1 MPGPAKRSNAHKRA
15 TMSRKI
21 HDGEDL
27 APEILDKM
35 PTIPSVLSG
44 LKEAEKEWRR
54 VCKLLIEQQILTEW
68 DLPTIRIM
76 CLEWQ
81 RYLDALEDIKTN
93 GEFMVTSTGYEQ
105 VRPSHTIRNKA
116 FDHYTS
122 LLQRVGGDVV
132 SRAKMKRIKPAV
144 AKSNPFGSM

>member
-1 MPGPAKRSNAHKRA
+1 MPGPAKRSNAHKSA

-27 APEILDKM
+27 APEIIEKM
-35 PTIPSVLSG
+35 PTIPKALSG
-44 LKEAEKEWRR
+44 KKEAVAEWRR

-68 DLPTIRIM
+68 DFPTIRIM
-76 CLEWQ
+76 SLEWQ
-81 RYLDALEDIKTN
+81 RYCDALADIELN

-132 SRAKMKRIKPAV
+132 SRARMKRIKPSSE
-144 AKSNPFGSM
+144 KKNPFGDV

>member
-1 MPGPAKRSNAHKRA
+1 
-15 TMSRKI
+15 MSRKI